1 MKFRIIWKKVSLTP
15 FPKLPASKKLV
26 IGSNS
31 ITGKDLHC
39 LDGQNWLDDSII
51 HAYLGLLQRERTLL
65 QKNEDFILPS
75 FLMEK
80 WTRRDYLS
88 WLYPKVKFSSY
99 AFILMAICSNHHWI
113 LLVASMSKKTVL
125 VLDPLGHQHPDIEH
139 KWRKYMY
146 TRERYIPEGLEKW
159 SSDHQAVSRQREGNS
174 CGVFVLMYAEAILC
188 NVDIKIMRQYHVARY
203 RRYIKQRLMD
213 GTKEEDDICQIPFC
227 RKPKSGIWTQC
238 QDCSIC
244 TYSVRTTTEG
254 KCQRKIIS
262 ACCVFGGKNAN
273 LYVNVVHP

>member
-1 MKFRIIWKKVSLTP
+1 
-15 FPKLPASKKLV
+15 
-26 IGSNS
+26 
-31 ITGKDLHC
+31 
-39 LDGQNWLDDSII
+39 
-51 HAYLGLLQRERTLL
+51 
-65 QKNEDFILPS
+65 
-75 FLMEK
+75 
-80 WTRRDYLS
+80 
-88 WLYPKVKFSSY
+88 
-99 AFILMAICSNHHWI
+99 
-113 LLVASMSKKTVL
+113 
-125 VLDPLGHQHPDIEH
+125 
-139 KWRKYMY
+139 MY